1 MEKEISVLFV
11 TTNLNYNG
19 AKKYIVEVV
28 NELANRNIKVGI
40 LFDSGPLAEKLD
52 PKVNKYHVRLR
63 GIGLD
68 SISRLKLAVKAALIA
83 RKEGYKVIHA
93 ESANSVI
100 SQRVLRLFHKAKVV
114 ETIHHVWGNDA
125 ERAQATKKIKQRAD
139 KLITISPTV
148 FRILADFGLKRGDI
162 EIIQNGINTKE
173 FARVNKEEVENLR
186 KSLGFGKGD
195 PVLVSVSRVSKAKNF
210 EALVNWLPFILAD
223 FPSARLVIVGDSG
236 IGSRKH
242 LDKLIQKIKSLELS
256 RHIVCVG
263 GKTHIKNYL
272 GLARIFTLPTV
283 AAGLSVL
290 EAMAAGLPVVASKVR
305 IAADPETVV
314 DKSTGLTFERGNW
327 RQWAEDTKYLL
338 DRPDTAKKFGE
349 AGKKRVNAFFTV
361 EGHADSL
368 EKIYLNLVK
377 T

>member
-68 SISRLKLAVKAALIA
+68 SVSRLKLAVKAALIT

-139 KLITISPTV
+139 KLITISPAV
-148 FRILADFGLKRGDI
+148 FKILAAFGLKKENI
-162 EIIQNGINTKE
+162 EIIRNGISTKE
-173 FARVNKEEVENLR
+173 FARVKREEVENLR
-186 KSLGFGKGD
+186 RSLGFGKRD

-210 EALVNWLPFILAD
+210 EAFVNWFSYVLSY
-223 FPSARLVIVGDSG
+223 FPNARLVIVGDSG
-236 IGSRKH
+236 IGSRTH
-242 LDKLIQKIKSLELS
+242 LDRVIKKIKSVELLK
-256 RHIVCVG
+256 HIVCVG
-263 GKTHIKNYL
+263 GKTCIKNYL
-272 GLARIFTLPTV
+272 ALAQIFTLPTG

-290 EAMAAGLPVVASKVR
+290 EAMAASLPVVASKVK
-305 IAADPETVV
+305 IAANPEVVV
-314 DKSTGLTFERGNW
+314 DKSTGLTFEKGNW
-327 RQWAEDTKYLL
+327 RQWAEDIKYLL
-338 DRPDTAKKFGE
+338 DHPDKAKKFGE

-361 EGHADSL
+361 EKHADSL
-368 EKIYLNLVK
+368 EKIYQNLVK